1 MCTVKSLGVWMFQSL
16 RRTLCLAALV
26 LTLFVAL
33 PTGSGEAQTPVPS
46 TLVQAA
52 TPMLPY
58 LDWLIDPS
66 GTLTVTDMA
75 APAQQAAFR
84 PLNLEKMP
92 RETGTV
98 WLRFTLAPR
107 VLDARPNTYLLDMG
121 EGVPGT
127 PTLYIPKHNVLND
140 TTEWQDFTPSQRSI
154 FLMPDAQTSPV
165 TAYIKMSG
173 LPGLWFAPMLR
184 TPHNAATAL
193 ERLMRPAVIVVLG
206 VVMLL
211 CLLRSLTERG
221 EWRFWTS
228 LYTGAALL
236 HSVWGVPTLF
246 QGHVPMNEIA
256 SVLAPGVALMLL
268 PHVGRHLMHTRDTA
282 RIIDVQYILLSLP
295 GAALALLPL
304 VPGFSWTIRYLDLWP
319 LGTLLLVPTTLGAWL
334 MGLAGAR
341 RFLLGCLLPPLATA
355 AGIMGIGTSVPAP
368 LLATAPLWGVAL
380 SALLIAGTA
389 AAREYGETDKPAR
402 AKSDSDFD
410 PLHDPALRIV
420 TPEELAQENAAP
432 MPEPSLWEQNAPP
445 RIPADSTAL
454 AWEEKLRGP
463 LDSLLREGAALA
475 ECSLPPA
482 ARQYALTMQQNA
494 RAMST
499 LLSEPLDLED
509 GRAPEGDD
517 LAEDPFFDLQQI
529 LRDAHDAVASNAE
542 NKNIALSWFMPP
554 HLANRYVGDG
564 RRLATCIR
572 LLLESAVRAT
582 SRGGVQVAVRRVP
595 ESVDA
600 GHLLFSVTDTGTG
613 MPPHDRSSV
622 ALARAWELAAAHHG
636 FLGVECGPHGASI
649 SFTVRL
655 QVASPHALGEEGAQ
669 AIVASPRN
677 VSGAAWGT
685 DQAAASAISGATHVP
700 DSLQPRFS
708 THPNSEANADGSAP
722 RGSGGQGENAKHSAT
737 ARQNGGLQGR
747 TAAGDGVFVAAAQAS
762 AMPRL
767 AIPRIIIVDDSLSN
781 RQLLAFFLEGLA
793 YQTQEARSPDEAV
806 ELYFASPA
814 ALIIFDGDMPEEDTL
829 SAVGRIRA
837 FEADHA
843 LPEALVLALTTDESR
858 WDALHAG
865 GFTHALVKPITR
877 TGLRRTVQ
885 ELLPAGTVSVPP
897 LGEELLPPTD
907 SAEAQSLLFPEYETA
922 GILLP
927 DASAATE
934 IAIDSDDD
942 EIIDTGEPLPDSAPT
957 ALNGSAAF
965 SEPLSMSPETEAVE
979 GAARA
984 ESGRMPLPDLDMPL
998 LERASSNRPAEEKGE
1013 ERRSQ
1018 TLPIETESAASRE
1031 VDDDS
1036 ADVESVYPY
1045 PAHGSVSATAEAVKT
1060 LATPTEKSVQSDFAP
1075 AATPRAAVA
1084 APSAAPTLPNNA
1096 APAADDTRV
1105 EWVGEPMPMSKAA
1118 PQSVAA
1124 PADTAMPAA
1133 TAAAPAIQ
1141 VSGRIL
1147 PPLKESSSGAPSAL
1161 GHSSAAPSNAVEWVG
1176 EPMPMPK
1183 ASPAPPVVQPVAQPV
1198 VPPVAPPFA
1207 STVTPTV
1214 ASVGTSAV
1222 VTSAAYSASVT
1233 PPSSS
1238 AVTPAP
1244 TAPAAASAQ
1253 ITPAALQ
1260 ASDAWGAA
1268 SSAETAVPHAVAHA
1282 PAQPTI
1288 PSPLP
1293 PIRDTRAA
1301 ADAPSRVSDLLT
1313 PYTRASFAD
1322 EAALAAAKADAVQE
1336 SVKQAPPSSAFIPL
1350 SFESPKKTV
1359 KTSDLTFTPPSGGQ
1373 GASASSLQEIPRSER
1388 LSLIPEESPLL
1399 DFIIAPAQNGA
1410 SVKAAAVV
1418 SAPAAS
1424 GSVVSGLAASGLAA
1438 SGTAVSDPT
1447 VSVAAVSELVSPNP
1461 APSNVTSSDSVSVQP
1476 VQASLVP
1483 SVPPASASAT
1493 QMAPASGASQ
1503 MPAALQRPVAAA
1515 APSVARPN
1523 PTAVNSLGASSAAP
1537 SAPAAAPAA
1546 AQGAK
1551 PSLSSSPDSP
1561 IPTMLEEFDEA
1572 MRYARGGFVRKNIQ
1586 AVHEAAVYIANRSDT
1601 CGLRVLA
1608 RMARCVGEAAKAEDM
1623 DALNNLLPELETAVE
1638 RNKIALL
1645 KK

>member
-1 MCTVKSLGVWMFQSL
+1 MCTDKSLGVWMFKSF
-16 RRTLCLAALV
+16 RRVFCLVALV
-26 LTLFVAL
+26 LTLFIAL
-33 PTGSGEAQTPVPS
+33 PVGPGEAQTPVPS

-66 GTLTVTDMA
+66 GKLTVEDMA
-75 APAQQAAFR
+75 ASAQQSAFR
-84 PLNLEKMP
+84 PLNLDKMP

-107 VLDARPNTYLLDMG
+107 VLDARPSTYLLDMG

-236 HSVWGVPTLF
+236 HSVWGVPTLL
-246 QGHVPMNEIA
+246 QGHVPMNDIA

-268 PHVGRHLMHTRDTA
+268 PHVGRHLMHTRETA

-304 VPGFSWTIRYLDLWP
+304 VPGFSWTIRYLDIWP

-355 AGIMGIGTSVPAP
+355 AGIMGIGTTVPAP

-389 AAREYGETDKPAR
+389 AAHEYGETDKQAG
-402 AKSDSDFD
+402 AKPDSGFD

-420 TPEELAQENAAP
+420 SPEELAQESAAP
-432 MPEPSLWEQNAPP
+432 MPEPALWEQNAPP
-445 RIPADSTAL
+445 RMPADSTAL

-482 ARQYALTMQQNA
+482 ARQYAQSMHESA

-499 LLSEPLDLED
+499 LLSEPLDIEE
-509 GRAPEGDD
+509 GRAPNSENT
-517 LAEDPFFDLQQI
+517 AEESFFDLQQI
-529 LRDAHDAVASNAE
+529 LRDAHDAVAANAE

-595 ESVDA
+595 ESIDA

-622 ALARAWELAAAHHG
+622 ALARAWELAAAHRG

-655 QVASPHALGEEGAQ
+655 QVASSHGLVEDKAMGDSAGFLRNPSGTGQGMSSASSGEELNFNNSDILQSRGQNNYPNSTVSAESPVQ
-669 AIVASPRN
+669 RGQKENAGLSASST
-677 VSGAAWGT
+677 VGK
-685 DQAAASAISGATHVP
+685 ASASQ
-700 DSLQPRFS
+700 S
-708 THPNSEANADGSAP
+708 
-722 RGSGGQGENAKHSAT
+722 
-737 ARQNGGLQGR
+737 R
-747 TAAGDGVFVAAAQAS
+747 TAAGDGVFVAAEQTRTV
-762 AMPRL
+762 PRL
-767 AIPRIIIVDDSLSN
+767 AIPRIIIADDSLSN
-781 RQLLAFFLEGLA
+781 RQLLAFFLEGLP

-806 ELYFASPA
+806 ELYFVNPA

-829 SAVGRIRA
+829 SAVGHIRA
-837 FEADHA
+837 FEAEHA
-843 LPEALVLALTTDESR
+843 LPAALVLALTTDESR
-858 WDALHAG
+858 WDALHEG

-885 ELLPAGTVSVPP
+885 ELLPAGTVPVPP
-897 LGEELLPPTD
+897 LGEELLQPTD
-907 SAEAQSLLFPEYETA
+907 SAQAQGLLFPEYESA

-927 DASAATE
+927 DPSADEQSTV
-934 IAIDSDDD
+934 DSEDD
-942 EIIDTGEPLPDSAPT
+942 EIIDTGEPLPGSAPVVLSGT
-957 ALNGSAAF
+957 AAF
-965 SEPLSMSPETEAVE
+965 GEPLSMSPEKAST
-979 GAARA
+979 GGPARA
-984 ESGRMPLPDLDMPL
+984 EDGGMPLPMLDTP
-998 LERASSNRPAEEKGE
+998 RPAKILSNMSAPSLSGQNMPEEGKGPE
-1013 ERRSQ
+1013 LHSPNSSDRPAGVTANSE
-1018 TLPIETESAASRE
+1018 A
-1031 VDDDS
+1031 DDEADS
-1036 ADVESVYPY
+1036 VENVYPY
-1045 PAHGSVSATAEAVKT
+1045 PPHGNGIADVEAVKK
-1060 LATPTEKSVQSDFAP
+1060 LVPSAENSVQPNRALAP
-1075 AATPRAAVA
+1075 EPAFGGVSVPPVNASPTS
-1084 APSAAPTLPNNA
+1084 APP
-1096 APAADDTRV
+1096 DDTLL
-1105 EWVGEPMPMSKAA
+1105 EWVGEPMPVSKES
-1118 PQSVAA
+1118 PQNFAVPVTTPQPAVSVAE
-1124 PADTAMPAA
+1124 
-1133 TAAAPAIQ
+1133 PAIQ
-1141 VSGRIL
+1141 VSGRSGSPL
-1147 PPLKESSSGAPSAL
+1147 PNFNSGAAFS
-1161 GHSSAAPSNAVEWVG
+1161 GGQNSAAPDNAVEWVG
-1176 EPMPMPK
+1176 EPMPIPK
-1183 ASPAPPVVQPVAQPV
+1183 APPASADSGAVSPTDLLTTQTVAPAAVQATPPTVAPAEALAPTVAAATTPNATVAPPPAVTPVDAAYATASRPDAWTAPAWATDSPADTAAPHSAAAQGAVQPVSMPNLLNYAEMGR
-1198 VPPVAPPFA
+1198 
-1207 STVTPTV
+1207 
-1214 ASVGTSAV
+1214 GTA
-1222 VTSAAYSASVT
+1222 
-1233 PPSSS
+1233 
-1238 AVTPAP
+1238 
-1244 TAPAAASAQ
+1244 
-1253 ITPAALQ
+1253 
-1260 ASDAWGAA
+1260 
-1268 SSAETAVPHAVAHA
+1268 
-1282 PAQPTI
+1282 
-1288 PSPLP
+1288 
-1293 PIRDTRAA
+1293 DT
-1301 ADAPSRVSDLLT
+1301 PSRVPDLLT

-1322 EAALAAAKADAVQE
+1322 EAAADALAAAKAAAAQE
-1336 SVKQAPPSSAFIPL
+1336 RVSQTPPSSEFIPL
-1350 SFESPKKTV
+1350 SFEPMEKEV
-1359 KTSDLTFTPPSGGQ
+1359 KVPDIPFM
-1373 GASASSLQEIPRSER
+1373 ASSGVKGTHESPRGER

-1399 DFIIAPAQNGA
+1399 DFIIAPAQN
-1410 SVKAAAVV
+1410 
-1418 SAPAAS
+1418 
-1424 GSVVSGLAASGLAA
+1424 
-1438 SGTAVSDPT
+1438 
-1447 VSVAAVSELVSPNP
+1447 
-1461 APSNVTSSDSVSVQP
+1461 
-1476 VQASLVP
+1476 
-1483 SVPPASASAT
+1483 
-1493 QMAPASGASQ
+1493 
-1503 MPAALQRPVAAA
+1503 
-1515 APSVARPN
+1515 
-1523 PTAVNSLGASSAAP
+1523 
-1537 SAPAAAPAA
+1537 AAPAKASAAASHPGPSGPALSSSVSAGSGSSDPASVGLKVAEPAAVGAVSAGPNPLGADPLA
-1546 AQGAK
+1546 AQPAK
-1551 PSLSSSPDSP
+1551 PALSNSPDSP

-1623 DALNNLLPELETAVE
+1623 EALNNLLPELETAVE